1 MSHHQLGGFMQNL
14 ARVRDARSGRASS
27 WDQSGRNQDYW
38 LIPPQESVV
47 LADIEGPGCLTH
59 FWMTQFCRRVLGPSL
74 IDPVQ
79 GNYVAPVFEIHN
91 ALGLNW
97 ETVDPFY
104 YRKVLLKIYWDE
116 QETPSVLAPLG
127 DFFCVGHSMPGNFAS
142 LPFTVSTK
150 PEERYRF
157 GGSAALNCYLPM
169 PFNKRARVVVENQND
184 IPYGQYFYIDYEL
197 YREPLGE
204 DVAYFHAHWRREN
217 PLRGWGPQ
225 LQVNSPET
233 NVVNLSAENNY
244 LILETE
250 GRGHY
255 VGCNLSVTHFQGNW
269 WGEGDEMIFIDG
281 DTWPPSLHGTGSE
294 DYFNHAWGMQN
305 NAFPMNGSA
314 LHESVMPGYQVSYRF
329 HLTDPVHFSERIRV
343 TMEHGHANHLS
354 DDWSSTAYWYQALP
368 SPRLDILPVG
378 ERLPVV
384 LESAAGS
391 VSPTAPQQPVELT
404 EEMKQSIAGAQARY
418 EAYRAQRDQ
427 EVEKKIERTQRY
439 SQGNIEQ
446 ARKIRQ
452 SFDLNGA
459 ELD

>member
-1 MSHHQLGGFMQNL
+1 MAHHQPGGFLHNL
-14 ARVRDARSGRASS
+14 TRIRAARSGRASS

-38 LIPPQESVV
+38 LIPAHESVV

-59 FWMTQFCRRVLGPSL
+59 LWMTQFCRRVHGP
-74 IDPVQ
+74 
-79 GNYVAPVFEIHN
+79 H
-91 ALGLNW
+91 W
-97 ETVDPFY
+97 ETDDPFY

-116 QETPSVLAPLG
+116 QETPGVLAPLG
-127 DFFCVGHSMPGNFAS
+127 DFFCVGHSLPGNFAS
-142 LPFTVSTK
+142 LPFTVSSQ
-150 PEERYRF
+150 PGRPPRF
-157 GGSAALNCYLPM
+157 GAGAALNCYLPM

-368 SPRLDILPVG
+368 SPRLDILPVD

-384 LESAAGS
+384 LASAAGG
-391 VSPTAPQQPVELT
+391 TLPQPRPQAT
-404 EEMKQSIAGAQARY
+404 EEMTAEMRESIARMEVRY
-418 EAYRAQRDQ
+418 ESWREQRDQ
-427 EVEKKIERTQRY
+427 EAKQEAERTRRAA
-439 SQGNIEQ
+439 QGNVEQ
-446 ARKIRQ
+446 ARKIRA
-452 SFDLNGA
+452 SF
-459 ELD
+459 E